1 MGNKLS
7 LSTLNPFRRS
17 GSSTNVSSTEEV
29 KEPES
34 DVASEEKE
42 GQVSGQQ
49 PQELQGA
56 EISSNVTVNGSSGD
70 EQVSGS
76 ESSAKVQV
84 VNGVNGEGDL
94 GEKDNEAEGKEY
106 VFKPVSVVAATN
118 GHNGESQENHDG
130 FSNLDMEQINSQ
142 INFGSHQN
150 VDAVKTVAGE
160 VDEMESLTES
170 DTNSLADSDL
180 NGHNSR
186 SMRKRKLDSELSNS
200 PSPGKRGK
208 KGINLSALPPNATY
222 VETLDRPFI
231 CGEPNCTWSFK
242 QLFHLQRH
250 HKKVHE
256 GKSQNSSGRS
266 SVTSVSTSTGEA
278 IYQQALHELVVE
290 YPSEYVPV

>member
-17 GSSTNVSSTEEV
+17 GSSGNVSSTEEV

-34 DVASEEKE
+34 DVASGE
-42 GQVSGQQ
+42 GQVSGEQ

-70 EQVSGS
+70 EQQVSGS
-76 ESSAKVQV
+76 ESSGKEQV
-84 VNGVNGEGDL
+84 VNGVNGEEDL

-106 VFKPVSVVAATN
+106 VFKPVSVVAASN

-150 VDAVKTVAGE
+150 DAVKTVVGE

-180 NGHNSR
+180 NGLNGR
-186 SMRKRKLDSELSNS
+186 NMRKRKPDSELRNS

-208 KGINLSALPPNATY
+208 KGINLSALPPHATY
-222 VETLDRPFI
+222 VESLDRPFI

-266 SVTSVSTSTGEA
+266 SVTGSSVSTSTGEA